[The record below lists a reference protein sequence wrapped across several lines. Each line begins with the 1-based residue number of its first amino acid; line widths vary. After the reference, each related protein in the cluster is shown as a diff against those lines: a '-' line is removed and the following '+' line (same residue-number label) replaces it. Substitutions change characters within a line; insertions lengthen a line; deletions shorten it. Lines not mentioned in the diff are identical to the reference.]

1 MPSQARPASRRHYDG
16 FFSAFAFFFFFFI
29 AMVMFLWVSVN
40 CPAGDPERRRRCP
53 WAQPL
58 AVNKDGI
65 AVSTAQSKN
74 EKTADIS
81 VA

>member
-1 MPSQARPASRRHYDG
+1 MRPASSRHYDG

-29 AMVMFLWVSVN
+29 AMVVFLWVSVKL
-40 CPAGDPERRRRCP
+40 PGRWITERRRRCP

-58 AVNKDGI
+58 AMNKNGI

-74 EKTADIS
+74 GKTADIS